1 MVKNT
6 RVYIYCRKNL
16 FVSHFLI
23 CMRYAISRHRAIDK
37 RRSFVTDVY
46 ATARFKRWMT
56 DRTNND
62 GGGLYS
68 LLPWRERNRRDFRF
82 EAQGHGEII
91 GVKNSPGLKFLSL
104 PPLPST
110 FPPRSRSSALWSK
123 FNFSPQGAEREYLLH
138 GITGRIDASCTFHGK
153 PPRMHDS
160 PPL

>member
-56 DRTNND
+56 DRTT
-62 GGGLYS
+62 GGDYILSS
-68 LLPWRERNRRDFRF
+68 LDAREIDAIFASRRKDT
-82 EAQGHGEII
+82 A
-91 GVKNSPGLKFLSL
+91 K
-104 PPLPST
+104 
-110 FPPRSRSSALWSK
+110 SSA
-123 FNFSPQGAEREYLLH
+123 
-138 GITGRIDASCTFHGK
+138 
-153 PPRMHDS
+153 
-160 PPL
+160 